1 MSKFKISLIAVHAF
15 ASILLVAATPAALAQ
30 SDQTG
35 KGPATPGATRAKP
48 TPQSLVDA
56 ADRTFN
62 NFMRDS
68 QMTWLHGNIRRAKA
82 VLIAPEVAK
91 AGFIFGGSGG
101 RAVLLVRNAK
111 TGRWSGPA
119 FYTIS
124 TASVG
129 FQAGV
134 SVSEMMTLVMTDKGL
149 NSLLSNSFKMGADA
163 SVAAGPVG
171 AGAQA
176 DVVTD
181 LVTYSHAKGI
191 YGGINLDGTVVA
203 ISDEWNETYY
213 GKKGIH
219 APDILIRGA
228 VHSKGADRLASSVAR
243 AAGKK

>member
-1 MSKFKISLIAVHAF
+1 MSKSKISLIAVHAF
-15 ASILLVAATPAALAQ
+15 ASILLVAAGPAAFAQ

-35 KGPATPGATRAKP
+35 KGSATPTTTSAKT
-48 TPQSLVDA
+48 TPQTLVDA
-56 ADRTFN
+56 SDRTFG
-62 NFMRDS
+62 NFTRDP
-68 QMTWLHGNIRRAKA
+68 QMTWLHDNIRHAKA
-82 VLIAPEVAK
+82 ILIAPEVAK

-111 TGRWSGPA
+111 TGKWTGPA
-119 FYTIS
+119 FYTLS

-176 DVVTD
+176 DIVTD

-203 ISDEWNETYY
+203 TSDEWNEAYY
-213 GKKGIH
+213 AKKGIH
-219 APDILIRGA
+219 APDILIRGT
-228 VHSKGADRLASSVAR
+228 VHSKGADRLSADIAR

>member
-1 MSKFKISLIAVHAF
+1 MSKSKISLIAVHAF
-15 ASILLVAATPAALAQ
+15 ASILLAAAAPAALAQ

-35 KGPATPGATRAKP
+35 KGPATPGTARAKP

-56 ADRTFN
+56 ADRTFG
-62 NFMRDS
+62 NFMRDP
-68 QMTWLHGNIRRAKA
+68 QMTWLHDNIRHAKGI
-82 VLIAPEVAK
+82 LIAPEVAK

-111 TGRWSGPA
+111 GKWTGPA
-119 FYTIS
+119 FYTLA

-149 NSLLSNSFKMGADA
+149 NSLLSNSFKMGPDA

-171 AGAQA
+171 AGAKA
-176 DVVTD
+176 DIITD
-181 LVTYSHAKGI
+181 LVTYSRSKGI

-203 ISDEWNETYY
+203 TSDEWNEAYY

-219 APDILIRGA
+219 APDILIRGT
-228 VHSKGADRLASSVAR
+228 VHVKGADRLSADVAR
-243 AAGKK
+243 AVGKK